1 VQRRRLLSK
10 RKEHGL
16 EFMAVNNME
25 QLVRD
30 ETERKKEG
38 GENRVDVETP
48 AAMPAFS
55 DQRGNGD
62 SKTSLL
68 RTGTAD
74 MREENSQSQ
83 ETSLLSGKK
92 RKKSKTKTDKLE
104 IGVKDSDPLLNNA
117 LSNVDKAAF
126 AKGNDIRSP

>member
-1 VQRRRLLSK
+1 
-10 RKEHGL
+10 
-16 EFMAVNNME
+16 MAVNNME

-38 GENRVDVETP
+38 GEKRVDVETP

-55 DQRGNGD
+55 DQRGNGA

-68 RTGTAD
+68 TTGAAD

-83 ETSLLSGKK
+83 EKSLLSGKK
-92 RKKSKTKTDKLE
+92 RKKLKAKTDKLE

-126 AKGNDIRSP
+126 AEGNDI